1 MEVVITEPA
10 EKSLK
15 DIYCRFEEHVA
26 IKIIN
31 KILDR
36 ADTLQTFSKRGR
48 IVDELQSLQEEH
60 RYIIEGNYKIIY
72 KHENSKVYVTDVF
85 DMNNDPEK
93 IKIKHQS

>member
-15 DIYCRFEEHVA
+15 SIYCRFEEDIAV
-26 IKIIN
+26 KITN

-36 ADTLQTFSKRGR
+36 ADTLQTFSNRGR
-48 IVDELQSLQEEH
+48 LVDELQSLQQEH
-60 RYIIEGNYKIIY
+60 RYIIERNYKIIA
-72 KHENSKVYVTDVF
+72 KQKNAKVYVTDVL

-93 IKIKHQS
+93 IKINHQS

>member
-15 DIYCRFEEHVA
+15 EIYCRFEEHVA

-36 ADTLQTFSKRGR
+36 ADTLQTFSNRGR
-48 IVDELQSLQEEH
+48 IVDELQSLQ
-60 RYIIEGNYKIIY
+60 
-72 KHENSKVYVTDVF
+72 
-85 DMNNDPEK
+85 
-93 IKIKHQS
+93 